1 MSLNSSN
8 IKKFKPVPLNESGA
22 SLDFKLI
29 VLLVFLIVI
38 VSVVSLISSIQLN

>member
-1 MSLNSSN
+1 MSENSFN
-8 IKKFKPVPLNESGA
+8 IKKFNPVPLNESGA

-38 VSVVSLISSIQLN
+38 VSVVSFISSIQLN